1 MKCRYNLSMLL
12 AVVLIIATGCV
23 RWEIDGLPTL
33 RDSLAEMGRCNF
45 DYNKVIK
52 KNPKDFA
59 ANLCRGKAYYRE
71 GQYDQAI
78 SDFTKAIAIEPR
90 SAAAYFYR
98 GNAYAKRGLYDMAIS
113 DYTKAIELYPTG
125 VGAYSNR
132 GRTYAYKGQYD
143 MAISDFNKAIE
154 LYPKDDTHYNNL
166 AWILATCPD
175 AKYRNGVEALK
186 LANKAVEI
194 KSVAINLDT
203 LAAAYAEMGNFED
216 AIKILEQA
224 IYQLKKNGEEEKL
237 TELMERL
244 NYYKDN
250 EPWRE

>member
-1 MKCRYNLSMLL
+1 MLL

-23 RWEIDGLPTL
+23 RWQIDGLPTL

-71 GQYDQAI
+71 GQYD
-78 SDFTKAIAIEPR
+78 
-90 SAAAYFYR
+90 
-98 GNAYAKRGLYDMAIS
+98 MAIS
-113 DYTKAIELYPTG
+113 DYT
-125 VGAYSNR
+125 
-132 GRTYAYKGQYD
+132 
-143 MAISDFNKAIE
+143 KAIE

-175 AKYRNGVEALK
+175 AKYRNDVEALK

-194 KSVAINLDT
+194 KSVASNLDT

-216 AIKILEQA
+216 AIKSRF
-224 IYQLKKNGEEEKL
+224 KN
-237 TELMERL
+237 RPSI
-244 NYYKDN
+244 N
-250 EPWRE
+250 